1 MPGADFV
8 AFDLETTG
16 LSPKSDR
23 IIEIAAVRF
32 DRELRVVD
40 RIDLLVDPG
49 IPVPLAVQR
58 LTGLGD
64 ADVGGALSGLEAAA
78 QLADFCEGARLVAHG
93 AAFDLAFCAAL
104 VPSAFA
110 GRTVLDTLEL
120 ARILLP
126 LAPSHSLPLLAV
138 ALSIEHLRPHR
149 ADSDAEA
156 TRLLFGHLLEVAE
169 ALPRGLLE
177 ACAPWWRRSVDR
189 SATSSSR
196 SSPGRARSTSPGGS
210 AHPAAAHRR
219 APRRRPC
226 PRARSPTPP
235 PSSSARAAR
244 SRPATADEYREPQLQ
259 MARAVAQTL
268 ERSGRLL
275 VEAGTGTGKSLAYLV
290 PLALWTARTGRRAV
304 VATHTI
310 NLQEQLADRE
320 LATVSALLGTPVEH
334 AVLKGRQHYISL
346 RRWERFLATP
356 DHGGHGLALEIL
368 RFKLKLLCWLAQ
380 TATGDRGELRL
391 AGSEEALWE
400 RVRSESGDCLGA
412 ACANWR
418 DRRCFMVA
426 ARRAAADAG
435 LVITNHAL
443 LLADSERQGQV
454 LAPYSALVVDEA
466 HRLEEAATRQLGHE
480 LRAAE
485 VLDVL
490 DRLRVDG
497 EGELEA
503 ALARAREATQRLF
516 GDVKGFVAAS
526 LGLDHPGN
534 ASLGL
539 TEAVRQEAGYAVV
552 ERAAVHA
559 RTRLREAAAAL
570 RDARGDALQGALLP
584 QPDRVDDE
592 LELAAVTV
600 EEAAAVVERV
610 LLAPP
615 PESVCWLELR
625 AEQAELHEAPLQVG
639 ERLAGNVFD
648 RADATVLT
656 SATLSVGGSVEFV
669 RARTGVGEGAETL
682 VLPSPFDFLSQA
694 LCVLATDVPAHDDPA
709 HPVALADLTAG
720 VAVPA
725 RRPHHGAVHRL
736 RTAAQ
741 RPRADDHA
749 GWRRRGSPSS
759 ARGLD
764 GTRRQV
770 LSSFVK
776 NTRSVLLGTTSF
788 WEGIDIPGDALS
800 CVIIAKLPFPVPSDP
815 LVAARGALLRDPFG
829 ELALPTA
836 VLRLRQG
843 FGRLIRRTADRGAV
857 VLCDPR
863 LDSRDY
869 GATFLRALPEAL
881 IVREPADGVPRMVEE
896 FVASGTVPEGARP
909 RGVLEEVAQLRP
921 RRRRMTLISPQRGV
935 PADAPH
941 VSRDRLETQPG
952 DVAVVLAQIAPRLG
966 DVAANLERH
975 LAIIDDARRGG
986 GHLVVFPELSLTG
999 YFLKDL
1005 VPDVALRGD
1014 APELEALAAA
1024 CTGIDAV
1031 VGCVLESDDARF
1043 HNAAVYLER
1052 RARGARPPQVLPADL
1067 RAVRRAALPRRRRPA
1082 ARLRG
1087 PARGRGAAPAL
1098 AGGDADL
1105 RGHVASRA
1113 RRRCSPARGS
1123 TSSSAPR
1130 RRPAGAS
1137 SRGPRSAPR

>member
-1 MPGADFV
+1 MSGADFV

-64 ADVGGALSGLEAAA
+64 ADLSGALSGLEAAA
-78 QLADFCEGARLVAHG
+78 QLAEFCDGARLIAHG

-126 LAPSHSLPLLAV
+126 LASSHSLPLLAA
-138 ALSIEHLRPHR
+138 ALSIEHIRPHR

-177 ACAPWWRRSVDR
+177 SMRTLVAPVRGPLRDFLLEVVGGSGSVDLSWR
-189 SATSSSR
+189 V
-196 SSPGRARSTSPGGS
+196 G
-210 AHPAAAHRR
+210 
-219 APRRRPC
+219 APRG
-226 PRARSPTPP
+226 RSPVDGETAVIPQGAL
-235 PSSSARAAR
+235 SDVAAELLG
-244 SRPATADEYREPQLQ
+244 PEGPLAAGDGYEYREPQLQ

-320 LATVSALLGTPVEH
+320 LATVSRLLGTTIEH

-356 DHGGHGLALEIL
+356 DHGGHGLALDIL

-380 TATGDRGELRL
+380 TETGDRGELRL

-400 RVRSESGDCLGA
+400 RVQSESGDCLGA

-480 LRAAE
+480 LRAVE

-497 EGELEA
+497 DGELGS
-503 ALARAREATQRLF
+503 ALARGREATQRLF
-516 GDVKGFVAAS
+516 GDVKGFVVAS

-534 ASLGL
+534 ATLGL
-539 TEAVRQEAGYAVV
+539 SAAVREEAGYVLV
-552 ERAAVHA
+552 ERSAAHA
-559 RTRLREAAAAL
+559 RSRLREAAAAL
-570 RDARGDALQGALLP
+570 REARGDALQGALLP

-610 LLAPP
+610 LCAPP

-625 AEQAELHEAPLQVG
+625 AEQAELHEAPLMVG

-720 VAVPA
+720 VAGRLGGRTMVLFTGYAPL
-725 RRPHHGAVHRL
+725 RSVHALLTTRME
-736 RTAAQ
+736 AQ
-741 RPRADDHA
+741 GIAIL
-749 GWRRRGSPSS
+749 GQ
-759 ARGLD
+759 GLD

-770 LSSFVK
+770 LSSFVR

-815 LVAARGALLRDPFG
+815 LVAARGALLRDPFA

-857 VLCDPR
+857 VLCDRR
-863 LDSRDY
+863 LDSREY
-869 GATFLRALPEAL
+869 GAVFLRALPEAL
-881 IVREPADGVPRMVEE
+881 IAREPAAGVPRMVEE
-896 FVASGTVPEGARP
+896 FVARGAVPDTARP
-909 RGVLEEVAQLRP
+909 RGLAEEVAP
-921 RRRRMTLISPQRGV
+921 
-935 PADAPH
+935 
-941 VSRDRLETQPG
+941 PG
-952 DVAVVLAQIAPRLG
+952 R
-966 DVAANLERH
+966 
-975 LAIIDDARRGG
+975 DDA
-986 GHLVVFPELSLTG
+986 
-999 YFLKDL
+999 
-1005 VPDVALRGD
+1005 A
-1014 APELEALAAA
+1014 
-1024 CTGIDAV
+1024 
-1031 VGCVLESDDARF
+1031 
-1043 HNAAVYLER
+1043 
-1052 RARGARPPQVLPADL
+1052 
-1067 RAVRRAALPRRRRPA
+1067 
-1082 ARLRG
+1082 
-1087 PARGRGAAPAL
+1087 
-1098 AGGDADL
+1098 
-1105 RGHVASRA
+1105 
-1113 RRRCSPARGS
+1113 
-1123 TSSSAPR
+1123 
-1130 RRPAGAS
+1130 
-1137 SRGPRSAPR
+1137 